1 MEKRFADKAV
11 ICAVLIVVLT
21 LAEAFAFGGFSW
33 KNLSVPFNAGVGES
47 TNESIEST
55 GAYEAHPVLVR
66 ESTLTSQVNGLIRI
80 SKKKNSESEK
90 TALRILIIAILA
102 TLLHL
107 LISLSI
113 LKYRS
118 FYDCV
123 NQRMSIILYIHN
135 KDGLKRRCLS

>member
-21 LAEAFAFGGFSW
+21 LAEAFAFGFSW
-33 KNLSVPFNAGVGES
+33 KNLSVPFNAIVGES

-55 GAYEAHPVLVR
+55 GAYETHPVLVR

-135 KDGLKRRCLS
+135 MDGLKRRCLS